1 MIDLCPRCRIQAPHR
16 PGRERCPRCGGPLR
30 VLDSDLLEAQRP
42 AASATTPPASRPAP
56 VSGPRSGRLYRSR
69 HVRWVARR
77 PPEAIPPRRRP
88 EFAARPRYIPRY
100 VYIPQWGLRDAPV
113 EPDAAATRAGALSAA
128 LTRALHVLAAAL
140 GLAAI
145 AHLLRYVLLIV
156 NRSTPV
162 PAWTDLATSTLVIFG
177 GLLAVGCF
185 VYTTVVFARW
195 VMAMR
200 TEAYR
205 SVDRRDPRPRWQI
218 VLLAAVPLVNVVGV
232 AMVLHEAAN
241 VRADLDRDRTRRR
254 LTRMWVAW
262 TIVNILAVAAIV
274 TRVVATLSGSIQTGA
289 NGLVAVTVSAACSA
303 VFARWLAS
311 RLDVTF
317 ATSHHDPVPSRRWV
331 AVA

>member
-1 MIDLCPRCRIQAPHR
+1 M
-16 PGRERCPRCGGPLR
+16 
-30 VLDSDLLEAQRP
+30 
-42 AASATTPPASRPAP
+42 
-56 VSGPRSGRLYRSR
+56 SGPRSGRLYRSR

-77 PPEAIPPRRRP
+77 PPEAIPLRRRP
-88 EFAARPRYIPRY
+88 ELAAPPRYIPRY

-113 EPDAAATRAGALSAA
+113 APDAATSRAAVLSAA

-145 AHLLRYVLLIV
+145 AHLLRYGLLIV

-162 PAWTDLATSTLVIFG
+162 PAWTDLVTSTLVIFG
-177 GLLAVGCF
+177 GLLALGCF

-205 SVDRRDPRPRWQI
+205 GADRRDPRARWQI
-218 VLLAAVPLVNVVGV
+218 LLLAAVPLVNVVGV
-232 AMVLHEAAN
+232 AVLLHEAAN

-262 TIVNILAVAAIV
+262 TIVNVLAVAAIV

-303 VFARWLAS
+303 VFARWLAG
-311 RLDVTF
+311 RLEATF
-317 ATSHHDPVPSRRWV
+317 ATAQHDPVPSRRWV
-331 AVA
+331 VAA